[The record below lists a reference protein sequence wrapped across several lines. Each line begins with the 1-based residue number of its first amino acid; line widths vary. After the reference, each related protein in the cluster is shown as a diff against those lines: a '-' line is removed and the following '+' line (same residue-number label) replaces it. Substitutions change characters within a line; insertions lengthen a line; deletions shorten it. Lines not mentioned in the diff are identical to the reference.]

1 MKTIAAVLST
11 LSLAGLASAPLAEA
25 SNVPCARGY
34 HKVVKLFGRRGHT
47 RVAFCVRNRHVSVQ
61 KMAPYQR
68 G

>member
-34 HKVVKLFGRRGHT
+34 HKVVKLFGKRGVH
-47 RVAFCVRNRHVSVQ
+47 RVAFCVKNQTVAKRS
-61 KMAPYQR
+61 PYQR